1 MNKFIKYTIIA
12 TFVCFTFAV
21 LSIKSISAESF
32 KNTSLYLN
40 KNFKSIGAGEMID
53 FVINKDFDFTS
64 EDKLKIN
71 MTFGDLKVIPTQEN
85 KIKISLKSKIAKD
98 KQINLNNLIFKKG
111 NQLVVDLQKTFND
124 DDDSLIHFFK
134 IADDSISVSNS
145 LTLEIEVPE
154 KFNALDI
161 NSVSAD
167 IQIRGIQPQN
177 IKINTVSGD
186 HLFENVKTPQ
196 FKLNSVSGDFELLNS
211 TSDNINISTVSG
223 DLEFRSSLSEKYE
236 ISFKGVSGD
245 LSGQKHFISDSGL
258 EPDKKI
264 KFNTVSG
271 NARFY
276 AN

>member
-12 TFVCFTFAV
+12 TFVCFTIAII
-21 LSIKSISAESF
+21 SIKSISTESF
-32 KNTSLYLN
+32 NKTSLYFN
-40 KNFKSIGAGEMID
+40 KNFKSIDTGEMID
-53 FVINKDFDFTS
+53 LATNKDFDFTS

-71 MTFGDLKVIPTQEN
+71 MTFGDLKVIPTQES
-85 KIKISLKSKIAKD
+85 KIKISLKYKIAKD
-98 KQINLNNLIFKKG
+98 KQINLNDLIFKKG
-111 NQLVVDLQKTFND
+111 NQLVVDLQKTFD

-161 NSVSAD
+161 NSVSAN
-167 IQIRGIQPQN
+167 IQIHGIQPQN

-196 FKLNSVSGDFELLNS
+196 FSLNSVSGDFEFLNS
-211 TSDNINISTVSG
+211 TSHDINISTVSG
-223 DLEFRSSLSEKYE
+223 DLEFRSSLPEKYE
-236 ISFKGVSGD
+236 ISFRGISGD
-245 LSGQKHFISDSGL
+245 LSGQKHFISNSGSDSA
-258 EPDKKI
+258 KKI
-264 KFNTVSG
+264 KINTVSG